1 MRDPATAPA
10 SPIVQAYITAI
21 HTPGPSPPTEPAIRE
36 AAMQSPRES
45 AKPRFPLP
53 KLRLEVRDLNHRG
66 ADTFLSSVHAGK
78 ALAVS
83 VQNVLSL
90 LYQSPASQTT
100 TPPPTRSVTLILR
113 PMDGIAY
120 STGTELD
127 SDHKEIHMSL
137 DYIHGID
144 ASRSSDEILGVLTH
158 EMVHCF
164 QHNAFGTCPGG
175 LIEGVADWVRMHS
188 GLGPPH
194 WKRVAGQ
201 KWDAG
206 YEHTAYFLEY
216 LETRVGAGFV
226 RRLNEKL
233 RIRRYEE
240 KWFWTELC
248 GKTVEELWS
257 DYQKIVEEET
267 KIAEECIIV
276 EKEDATGPMSEPTPM
291 VH

>member
-1 MRDPATAPA
+1 MRDPATVPA
-10 SPIVQAYITAI
+10 SSSVREYPTAI
-21 HTPGPSPPTEPAIRE
+21 LTPSPSPPTEPASQEDATQTAPE
-36 AAMQSPRES
+36 A

-66 ADTFLSSVHAGK
+66 ADMFLSSVHASK

-113 PMDGIAY
+113 PMGGIAY
-120 STGTELD
+120 TTGTELD
-127 SDHKEIHMSL
+127 TDHKEIHMSL

-144 ASRSSDEILGVLTH
+144 ASRRSHEILGVLTH
-158 EMVHCF
+158 EIVHCF

-175 LIEGVADWVRMHS
+175 LIEGVADWVRMYS

-233 RIRRYEE
+233 RIGRYEE
-240 KWFWTELC
+240 KRFWTELC
-248 GKTVEELWS
+248 GRTVEQLWS
-257 DYQKIVEEET
+257 DYQKVVEGEI
-267 KIAEECIIV
+267 KMAEDCVVV
-276 EKEDATGPMSEPTPM
+276 EKEDATGPTIEPTPM
-291 VH
+291 IH